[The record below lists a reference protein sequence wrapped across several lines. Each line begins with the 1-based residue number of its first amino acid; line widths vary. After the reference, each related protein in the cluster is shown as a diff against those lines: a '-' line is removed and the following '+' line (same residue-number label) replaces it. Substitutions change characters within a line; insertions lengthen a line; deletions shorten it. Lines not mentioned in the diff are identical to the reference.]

1 MKKTHKLLCLI
12 PAVCLLIF
20 EILPYNVLI
29 VSQFPIYDSNGEF
42 VFMQTEKEYYS
53 YFDIAVLG
61 RGNIFALATG
71 IFTAAACLCA
81 VIYVITEKHSLIK
94 SAIVLNICA
103 LAVELLQTVIL
114 FGGDLIMDHAT
125 KTGLLLSSFVCFLCM
140 YGRRNETPEKS
151 EQISKKGESL

>member
-12 PAVCLLIF
+12 PVVCLLIF

-29 VSQFPIYDSNGEF
+29 VSQFPIYDNSGEF
-42 VFMQTEKEYYS
+42 IFMQTEKEYYS

-81 VIYVITEKHSLIK
+81 VIYVITGRHGLIK
-94 SAIVLNICA
+94 AALVLNSCAIVG
-103 LAVELLQTVIL
+103 ELLQTVIL

-125 KTGLLLSSFVCFLCM
+125 KTGLLLTSLTCFLCM
-140 YGRRNETPEKS
+140 YGRKNEAYEGAD
-151 EQISKKGESL
+151 QISQKGESL